1 MEPKQ
6 KLLYQLKDL
15 DFNMHKLITTLLVLV
30 FLTGCSSL
38 NTKVEYEL
46 PRGQDN
52 PLQSALDSVPELGGP
67 KITVAVYKFSD
78 YTGQRKAV
86 ENGSSLSSAVSQGSE
101 VWVIKALADVGHGT
115 WFQVVERG
123 ALDSIIKERQLIR
136 NTREL
141 HGDKDVLDPML
152 FAGLI
157 IEGGIVGYDT
167 DVLSGGN
174 GARLLGLGVQEEFRM
189 DTITVAMRVISVQ
202 TGEVLLSVAT
212 EKTIASSR
220 TGASVFKFLDMGTKA
235 LEIESG
241 KGFNEPINYATRA
254 AIEQGIIEIIY
265 QGANKGLWGFK
276 GVTNE

>member
-1 MEPKQ
+1 MVPKQ

>member
-1 MEPKQ
+1 MK
-6 KLLYQLKDL
+6 
-15 DFNMHKLITTLLVLV
+15 KLILATVLLA
-30 FLTGCSSL
+30 FLTGCSTLSGQV
-38 NTKVEYEL
+38 NYEA
-46 PRGQDN
+46 PRSQEN
-52 PLQSALDSVPELGGP
+52 PLQSVLDSVPSLGGP
-67 KITVAVYKFSD
+67 KITVAVYNFKD

-86 ENGSSLSSAVSQGSE
+86 ATGSSLSSAVSQGSQ
-101 VWVIKALADVGHGT
+101 VWVIKALQDVGHGT

-123 ALDSIIKERQLIR
+123 ALDSIVKERQLIR

-141 HGDKDVLDPML
+141 HGDKDVLDAML
-152 FAGLI
+152 FAGII

-167 DVLSGGN
+167 DVISGGS
-174 GARLLGLGVQEEFRM
+174 GARLLGLGVQEEFRI

-202 TGEVLLSVAT
+202 NGEVLLSVAT

-220 TGASVFKFLDMGTKA
+220 SGASVFKFLDMGTKA

-265 QGANKGLWGFK
+265 QGAN
-276 GVTNE
+276 

>member
-1 MEPKQ
+1 MA
-6 KLLYQLKDL
+6 LL
-15 DFNMHKLITTLLVLV
+15 IA
-30 FLTGCSSL
+30 LTGCSTL
-38 NTKVEYEL
+38 TGVVEYTA
-46 PRGQDN
+46 PRSQEN
-52 PLQSALDSVPELGGP
+52 PLQSVLDEVPALGGE
-67 KITVAVYKFSD
+67 KITVAVYNFKD

-86 ENGSSLSSAVSQGSE
+86 ASGSSLSSAVSQGSQ
-101 VWVIKALADVGHGT
+101 VWVIKALQDVGHGT

-123 ALDSIIKERQLIR
+123 ALDSVVKERQLIR

-141 HGDKDVLDPML
+141 HGDKDVLEPML
-152 FAGLI
+152 FAGII
-157 IEGGIVGYDT
+157 IEGGIVGYDS
-167 DVLSGGN
+167 DVMSGGT
-174 GARLLGLGVQEEFRM
+174 GARMLGLGMQEEFRI
-189 DTITVAMRVISVQ
+189 DCITVAMRVISVQ

-220 TGASVFKFLDMGTKA
+220 TGTSVFKFLDMGTKA

-254 AIEQGIIEIIY
+254 AIEQGIIEVIY

>member
-1 MEPKQ
+1 MERQQ
-6 KLLYQLKDL
+6 KLLYQLKDS
-15 DFNMHKLITTLLVLV
+15 DSNMNKLILIATVLI

-38 NTKVEYEL
+38 NTKVEYA
-46 PRGQDN
+46 PPKAQDN
-52 PLQSALDSVPELGGP
+52 PLQSALDRVPSLGGP

-86 ENGSSLSSAVSQGSE
+86 ENGSSLSSAVSQGSN
-101 VWVIKALADVGHGT
+101 VWVIKALQDVGKGT
-115 WFQVVERG
+115 WFKVVERG
-123 ALDSIIKERQLIR
+123 ALDSVVKERQLIR

-141 HGDKDVLDPML
+141 HGDKDTLKPML

-167 DVLSGGN
+167 DVTTGGT

-220 TGASVFKFLDMGTKA
+220 TGTSVFKFLDMGTKA

-241 KGFNEPINYATRA
+241 KGFNEPVNYATRA
-254 AIEQGIIEIIY
+254 AIEQGVIEIIY

-276 GVTNE
+276 GVTND

>member
-1 MEPKQ
+1 MK
-6 KLLYQLKDL
+6 
-15 DFNMHKLITTLLVLV
+15 KLILVALLLV
-30 FLTGCSSL
+30 LTGCSSL
-38 NTKVEYEL
+38 NGKVEYEG
-46 PRGQDN
+46 PASQEN
-52 PLQSALDSVPELGGP
+52 PLQSALDSVPALGGP
-67 KITVAVYKFSD
+67 KITVAVYNFKD

-86 ENGSSLSSAVSQGSE
+86 ATGSSLSSAVSQGSQ
-101 VWVIKALADVGHGT
+101 VWVIKALQDVGHGT

-123 ALDSIIKERQLIR
+123 ALDSIVKERQLIR

-141 HGDKDVLDPML
+141 HGDKDVLDAML
-152 FAGLI
+152 FAGII

-167 DVLSGGN
+167 DVMSGGS
-174 GARLLGLGVQEEFRM
+174 GARMLGLGVQEEYRI
-189 DTITVAMRVISVQ
+189 DCITVAMRVISVQ
-202 TGEVLLSVAT
+202 NGEVLLSVAT

-241 KGFNEPINYATRA
+241 VGFNEPINYATRA

-265 QGANKGLWGFK
+265 QGANKGLWGFE

>member
-1 MEPKQ
+1 MN
-6 KLLYQLKDL
+6 KLLL
-15 DFNMHKLITTLLVLV
+15 TTLLLV
-30 FLTGCSSL
+30 FLSGCSTL
-38 NTKVEYEL
+38 NGKIDYEA
-46 PRGQDN
+46 PRSQDN
-52 PLQSALDSVPELGGP
+52 PLQSALDSVPSLGGP
-67 KITVAVYKFSD
+67 KITVAVYNFKD

-86 ENGSSLSSAVSQGSE
+86 ENGSSLSSAVSQGSQ
-101 VWVIKALADVGHGT
+101 VWVIKALQDVGHGT

-123 ALDSIIKERQLIR
+123 ALDSIVKERQLIR

-141 HGDKDVLDPML
+141 HGDKDVLDAML
-152 FAGLI
+152 FAGII

-167 DVLSGGN
+167 DVISGGS
-174 GARLLGLGVQEEFRM
+174 GARLLGLGMQEEFRI
-189 DTITVAMRVISVQ
+189 DTITIAMRVISVQ
-202 TGEVLLSVAT
+202 NGEVLLSVAT

-254 AIEQGIIEIIY
+254 AIEQGVIEIIY

>member
-1 MEPKQ
+1 M
-6 KLLYQLKDL
+6 
-15 DFNMHKLITTLLVLV
+15 NKLILIATVLI
-30 FLTGCSSL
+30 FLTGCSSIME
-38 NTKVEYEL
+38 TSIKYTSPKSQE
-46 PRGQDN
+46 N
-52 PLQSALDSVPELGGP
+52 PLQSALDKVPALGGP
-67 KITVAVYKFSD
+67 KITVAVYNFKD

-86 ENGSSLSSAVSQGSE
+86 ENGSSLSSAVSQGSQ
-101 VWVIKALADVGHGT
+101 VWVIKALQDVGRAS
-115 WFQVVERG
+115 WFKVVERG
-123 ALDSIIKERQLIR
+123 ALDSVVKERQLIR

-141 HGDKDVLDPML
+141 HGDKDTLKPML

-174 GARLLGLGVQEEFRM
+174 GARLLGLGVQEEFRI
-189 DTITVAMRVISVQ
+189 DTITVSMRVISVQ

-220 TGASVFKFLDMGTKA
+220 VGASVFKFLDMGTKA

-254 AIEQGIIEIIY
+254 AIEQGVIEIIY

-276 GVTNE
+276 GVTND

>member
-1 MEPKQ
+1 M
-6 KLLYQLKDL
+6 
-15 DFNMHKLITTLLVLV
+15 NKLILIATVLI

-38 NTKVEYEL
+38 NTKVEYA
-46 PRGQDN
+46 PPKAQDN
-52 PLQSALDSVPELGGP
+52 PLQSALDRVPSLGGP

-86 ENGSSLSSAVSQGSE
+86 ENGSSLSSAVSQGSN
-101 VWVIKALADVGHGT
+101 VWVIKALQDVGKGT
-115 WFQVVERG
+115 WFKVVERG
-123 ALDSIIKERQLIR
+123 ALDSVVKERQLIR

-141 HGDKDVLDPML
+141 HGDKDTLKPML

-167 DVLSGGN
+167 DVISGGS
-174 GARLLGLGVQEEFRM
+174 GARLLGLGVQEEFRI

-202 TGEVLLSVAT
+202 NGEVLLSVAT

-220 TGASVFKFLDMGTKA
+220 SGASVFKFLDMGTKA

-265 QGANKGLWGFK
+265 QGANKDLWGFK

>member
-1 MEPKQ
+1 M
-6 KLLYQLKDL
+6 
-15 DFNMHKLITTLLVLV
+15 NKLITTLLVLV

-38 NTKVEYEL
+38 NTKVEYE
-46 PRGQDN
+46 PPKGQDN

-152 FAGLI
+152 FAGII

-254 AIEQGIIEIIY
+254 AIEQGVIEIIY

>member
-1 MEPKQ
+1 MVPKQ

-254 AIEQGIIEIIY
+254 AIEQGVIEIIY

-276 GVTNE
+276 GVTND